1 MITEGVAIKVPQV
14 MHEHSGRCAVGVMQ
28 SPNCNY
34 LSPALQCLQCFLCCQ
49 VSDTLKRTHH
59 SEVEIAALR
68 CRNV

>member
-34 LSPALQCLQCFLCCQ
+34 LSPALQCPTVPTVFSLLP
-49 VSDTLKRTHH
+49 S
-59 SEVEIAALR
+59 
-68 CRNV
+68 